1 MPAVVVR
8 HEAGKQFDPLAEQI
22 EAVAAETLPLVE
34 AVTAL
39 PLPDPVVIRTM
50 TVPAWKKAHRRSTKR
65 LLLAETEELA
75 PSTHDLRTALVT
87 RKLRLKVLRRQWP
100 AIGAQAVLFEPGQPE
115 LVILPEALRHGGRL
129 GDTPFL
135 YKTLAHEP
143 THLAQYAASEGS
155 VWAAQDTL
163 YPALRGVADR
173 AYGFLLEGHAY
184 WADQQ
189 ITAKILGEPVRTAR
203 VPPRAFGN
211 SSHLRSG
218 KRTLSCSPRRWTA
231 WLRSS
236 KPQVSTA
243 STGSGRA
250 RISFPTPRR
259 RRATSLPGRHDS
271 PDGDRAHDSARET
284 AESPG
289 RTCRRPLTR
298 PISHVAGA
306 PCCRAHGR
314 PVAAAHLLL
323 ALPPLG
329 DAVELAQA
337 PPAQCS
343 LTPFVPRD
351 QTVARGTKGQAKP
364 TRPITSRQDHL

>member
-8 HEAGKQFDPLAEQI
+8 HEAGKQFDPLAERI

-50 TVPAWKKAHRRSTKR
+50 TARAWRKAHRRSTKR

-75 PSTHDLRTALVT
+75 PSTHDLRAALVT

-129 GDTPFL
+129 DDTPFL

-143 THLAQYAASEGS
+143 THLAQYAASEGR

-173 AYGFLLEGHAY
+173 AYGLLLEGHAY

-189 ITAKILGEPVRTAR
+189 ITAKILGEPVRT
-203 VPPRAFGN
+203 G
-211 SSHLRSG
+211 
-218 KRTLSCSPRRWTA
+218 TDSPRTSARFRKLFTPAQRQADAELFASAVDSVAQIVETA
-231 WLRSS
+231 GLDGFNRVW
-236 KPQVSTA
+236 K
-243 STGSGRA
+243 
-250 RISFPTPRR
+250 
-259 RRATSLPGRHDS
+259 S
-271 PDGDRAHDSARET
+271 PDLVPSAEEAVGDLPAWQARFAGRGASA
-284 AESPG
+284 
-289 RTCRRPLTR
+289 
-298 PISHVAGA
+298 
-306 PCCRAHGR
+306 
-314 PVAAAHLLL
+314 
-323 ALPPLG
+323 
-329 DAVELAQA
+329 
-337 PPAQCS
+337 
-343 LTPFVPRD
+343 
-351 QTVARGTKGQAKP
+351 
-364 TRPITSRQDHL
+364 